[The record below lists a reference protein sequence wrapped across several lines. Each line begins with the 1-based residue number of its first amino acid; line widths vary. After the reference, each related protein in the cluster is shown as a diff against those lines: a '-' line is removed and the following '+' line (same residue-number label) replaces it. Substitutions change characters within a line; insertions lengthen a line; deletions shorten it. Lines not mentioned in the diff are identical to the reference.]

1 MSTLEMRCKWRIL
14 TTQMYDW
21 VHSEKTVLKVQECVR
36 RGIFNSAVEICS
48 REEVGRKICG

>member
-21 VHSEKTVLKVQECVR
+21 VHCEKTVSKVQECVR

-48 REEVGRKICG
+48 REELGRKICG